1 MPRYFLRVMYDG
13 SGYVGWQRQK
23 NGLSVQEVME
33 EVFSLQVGTVVRLTA
48 AGRTDSG
55 VHALGMVVHADLPES
70 VASPKDFLHKLNSH
84 LPKGIALT
92 GIRQVKHRAHAR
104 FDAYE
109 RRYQYRI
116 CIRKNPF
123 EWGRAWML
131 FTRPDVELMQTAAAG
146 FLGRHDF
153 SAFCSTRST
162 EQDRFCDVK
171 EVSVKTAGDIITL
184 HIRADR
190 FLMNMVRTM
199 AGTLVEIGLGKRP
212 ADDIPIILES
222 CDRRRAGVKAPAE
235 GLYFMEA
242 LYPQNIFEDDRWLS
256 LADA

>member
-1 MPRYFLRVMYDG
+1 MPRYFLRVMYEG
-13 SGYVGWQRQK
+13 SAFVGWQRQK
-23 NGLSVQEVME
+23 NGLSVQEAME
-33 EVFSLQVGTVVRLTA
+33 EVFRLQLGTEISLTA

-55 VHALGMVVHADLPES
+55 VHALGMVVHADLPEAP
-70 VASPKDFLHKLNSH
+70 ASPRDFLHKLNSH
-84 LPKGIALT
+84 LPKGIAVT
-92 GIRQVKHRAHAR
+92 GLREVKPDAHAR

-116 CIRKNPF
+116 CLRKNPF

-131 FTRPDVELMQTAAAG
+131 FASPDIALMQSAAAD

-171 EVSVKTAGDIITL
+171 EVTVKAAGDLLTM

-199 AGTLVEIGLGKRP
+199 VGTLVEIGLGKRP
-212 ADDIPIILES
+212 ANDIPAILES
-222 CDRRRAGVKAPAE
+222 RDRRQAGMKAPAE

-242 LYPQNIFEDDRWLS
+242 LYPLKIFRDERWLS
-256 LADA
+256 LTDT